1 MATFW
6 LCSRFNVRDSI
17 KYIKEDEH
25 MKFLLKNDFYK
36 HDDNNQPYSIEVEK
50 DNPYYHLNGKSDE
63 KGYAVLFSGARAYLD
78 IPQVKT
84 FHLSFNLMHNK
95 SHAKGYNETF
105 VVLFGYDRQMRVG
118 YQLEFVYLEKGGS
131 IIRLTKAFPK
141 HKEVIKEQKYDF
153 IQECDIKYFV
163 YIEVTENCIRCL
175 FADCKFEADLKSVKG
190 KIALMRES
198 AFLEM
203 YVSDLVFESDEIV
216 QRKIWEHQ
224 ITIPTYNGMSY
235 PYALTLAAYD
245 LGEGIVKIDYE
256 FGEGLFVYDTRNE
269 FVGDTW
275 AMLYEEFDSLYFK
288 INDSKRYYLKN
299 GLVRVFEENF
309 TPKEKGMYAVKESVC
324 DLHKALVDIWR
335 KPEKGSITLKS
346 FGEVETITVGYKNL
360 RCFRSELL
368 ASPMQ
373 YVFDKN
379 GKELYVGQPLDEQ
392 VAIAVSSPLSQG
404 LEKLIPDYVYEREKL
419 IEHLTDNH
427 YFLTDEEITF
437 GIDVRS
443 SYNNSELQ
451 IKAWLQDAFYN
462 TTEQLDASLCNLPF
476 RYADFESKSFRV
488 DLKPLTLGV
497 YHLYIEVSYCGL
509 KIAEHRSAFEV
520 IDPESNVSPQRA
532 SGLFRSHVG
541 DSGKKPLPNLW
552 LKQPDFNIEHYVDI
566 LLIDPRSANKMRVWE
581 VYPIFKRE
589 INCWMNQRC
598 VEGQDILD
606 GAILTYDITKHA
618 DYLYYPTAG
627 EEKKLYH
634 RYDFY
639 VYRHFKTHMLGMCE
653 RFLCENE
660 NIRKELGLKNVFE
673 EFTLENYKLFMQ
685 KYSAKFINYCLPQ
698 ITKLHI
704 EQWKEVQKVN
714 PKAKRFSYGP
724 LSLYICAY
732 GGASTLKWQ
741 GNDPKK
747 LHEMYDGYLQFE
759 DYPHDCNYSTTKSA
773 FALATIKYLA
783 PKAKIFPE
791 LYDSWLE
798 GCPDEALPGAHPPLG
813 YFYCQPYACMTQ
825 IFEYIYNTSHY
836 FADKK
841 EHGYW
846 RDFGLMLYSLYV
858 TKVKEKFDE
867 MMPAWGKAMANR
879 PVKPLRGCV
888 FLYEIPDG
896 DDRFNPDCSYDQFAG
911 GDYGLCGRPVHNISE
926 TGLAYVYRMVRES
939 GIPVNTITSYSALCD
954 YDRENTD
961 ILVIPS
967 LKGVKQ
973 EFKEKIR
980 QLYEEGAPIIA
991 VSEVEGLEDIF
1002 GVQLNRHNARLTY
1015 LKSKDDVEYIAPIDT
1030 EVYYDVVDGEVLLCA
1045 DGGEPILIK
1054 KGNALLINAPIGEV
1068 GIETL
1073 KYAAFLGAYNISSL
1087 IENILMEN
1095 ITNLSTSEFRASKR
1109 CGITPFVNEKQED
1122 IILLIDYSKD
1132 LDGVDY
1138 ENGRLVEV
1146 DLPKGYMGVEGIYN
1160 AKEIGVHM
1168 QDGNVRKIVLPILR
1182 QQSVLLKLI
1191 K

>member
-1 MATFW
+1 
-6 LCSRFNVRDSI
+6 
-17 KYIKEDEH
+17 
-25 MKFLLKNDFYK
+25 MKFLLKNDFCK

-50 DNPYYHLNGKSDE
+50 DNPYYHLNGKCDE

-78 IPQVKT
+78 VPQVRT
-84 FHLSFNLMHNK
+84 FHLSFNLLHNH

-105 VVLFGYDRQMRVG
+105 VVLFGYDRQNRMG

-141 HKEVIKEQKYDF
+141 KKEVIKEQAYDF
-153 IQECDIKYFV
+153 IQECDTKYFID
-163 YIEVTENCIRCL
+163 IEVTEDCVHCQ
-175 FADCKFEADLKSVKG
+175 FADCVFVCELQSVKG
-190 KIALMRES
+190 KVALMRES

-203 YVSDLVFESDEIV
+203 YVTDLTFESEEIQ
-216 QRKIWEHQ
+216 QRKIGEYQ
-224 ITIPTYNGMSY
+224 VKIPQYNGMSY
-235 PYALTLAAYD
+235 PYVLTLTAYD
-245 LGEGIVKIDYE
+245 LGEGIVKVDYE
-256 FGEGLFVYDTRNE
+256 FSEGLFVYDTRNE

-299 GLVRVFEENF
+299 GLVRIFEENF
-309 TPKEKGMYAVKESVC
+309 TPKDQGMYAVKESVC
-324 DLHKALVDIWR
+324 DLHKALVDTWR
-335 KPEKGSITLKS
+335 QPENGSVTMKA
-346 FGEVETITVGYKNL
+346 FGDIETITFGYKNI
-360 RCFRSELL
+360 RCFRSEFL

-373 YVFDKN
+373 YIFDKN
-379 GKELYVGQPLDEQ
+379 GKELYIGEPLDEQ

-404 LEKLIPDYVYEREKL
+404 LEKLIPESVYEREKL

-427 YFLTDEEITF
+427 YFLTTDENISF
-437 GIDVRS
+437 GVDIRS
-443 SYNNSELQ
+443 QYDYQAIE
-451 IKAWLQDAFYN
+451 IKAYLQDAFYN
-462 TTEQLDASLCNLPF
+462 TLQEVDTVLCDKAF
-476 RYADFESKSFRV
+476 RYPEFTSKSYQA
-488 DLKPLTLGV
+488 DLKTLSLGV
-497 YHLYIEVSYCGL
+497 YHFYIEVFYCGL
-509 KIAEHRSAFEV
+509 KIAWHRSAFEV
-520 IDPESNVSPQRA
+520 IDPNSSVSPQRA

-541 DSGKKPLPNLW
+541 DSGKKPCPNLW
-552 LKQPDFNIEHYVDI
+552 LKQPDFNIEHYIDI
-566 LLIDPRSANKMRVWE
+566 LLIDPKGANKMRVWE
-581 VYPIFKRE
+581 VYPIFKKE

-598 VEGQDILD
+598 VSHQDILNNVP
-606 GAILTYDITKHA
+606 LTYDITKYA
-618 DYLYYPTAG
+618 DYLYFQTPG
-627 EEKKLYH
+627 EEEKKVYH

-639 VYRHFKTHMLGMCE
+639 VYRHFKTHLLGMCE

-660 NIRKELGLKNVFE
+660 DIRKELGLKNVTE

-685 KYSAKFINYCLPQ
+685 KYSTKFINYCLPQ
-698 ITKLHI
+698 ITRLYL
-704 EQWKEVQKVN
+704 EQWKEVKKIN

-724 LSLYICAY
+724 LSLYIAAY

-741 GNDPKK
+741 GNDPKR
-747 LHEMYDGYLQFE
+747 LHEMFDGYLQFE
-759 DYPHDCNYSTTKSA
+759 DYPHDCNYSTTKGA
-773 FALATIKYLA
+773 FALGTIQYLD
-783 PKAKIFPE
+783 PKVKIFPE
-791 LYDSWLE
+791 IYDSWLE

-841 EHGYW
+841 EYGYW
-846 RDFGLMLYSLYV
+846 REFGLMLFSAYV
-858 TKVKEKFDE
+858 TKTKEKFDE
-867 MMPAWGKAMANR
+867 MLPAWGKAMENK

-888 FLYEIPDG
+888 FLYEIPEE

-926 TGLAYVYRMVRES
+926 TGLSYVYRMVRES
-939 GIPVNTITSYSALCD
+939 GIPVNTITSYSALN
-954 YDRENTD
+954 YYNQENTD

-973 EFKEKIR
+973 EIKEKIR
-980 QLYEEGAPIIA
+980 ELYEKGTPIIA

-1002 GVQLNRHNARLTY
+1002 GVTLNRRRTRLTY
-1015 LKSKDDVEYIAPIDT
+1015 LTDKQQTEHIAPIDT
-1030 EVYYDVVDGEVLLCA
+1030 EVYYDVTEGKVLLYA
-1045 DGGEPILIK
+1045 DNDEPILIQ

-1087 IENILMEN
+1087 LENIVTDT
-1095 ITNLSTSEFRASKR
+1095 ITKLSTSKFRASKR

-1122 IILLIDYSKD
+1122 ILLLIDYSKD
-1132 LDGVDY
+1132 LDGIDY

-1146 DLPKGYMGVEGIYN
+1146 NIPKGYKGVEGIYN
-1160 AKEIGVHM
+1160 AKDIGAHT
-1168 QDGNVRKIVLPILR
+1168 QNGNITKIILPILR
-1182 QQSVLLKLI
+1182 QQSVLVKLI